1 MPVTGTRHKS
11 HNLSSDL
18 TASHFAS
25 QKPPNYVFSPVTET
39 LWRIITFYGP
49 QEISVANAQ
58 NWECLSSLFIQVPKR
73 LILVWIRMIC
83 QVRTISFKASS
94 LHPIHPSTK
103 CSPRVPG
110 TQVNTI
116 KNSEMG
122 QAICHP
128 FWTMDNV
135 GRVSLNV
142 SVCDI
147 LIRREGLH
155 HCDYWLVSSL
165 SWVPNQTG
173 LCSEQSGSDC
183 CDCPRTVLSLNTQI
197 HNSNEYTK
205 LGSQENKAKIGVL
218 IDTNIILIMG
228 HSLIIEIDFAHRLNK
243 LKFFPLL
250 NLKIEPVR
258 FSQYYYC

>member
-1 MPVTGTRHKS
+1 MPKIGSACHHYSFRFQNDSFLFGSEWSVRLG
-11 HNLSSDL
+11 SSVSKHL
-18 TASHFAS
+18 HF
-25 QKPPNYVFSPVTET
+25 T
-39 LWRIITFYGP
+39 
-49 QEISVANAQ
+49 
-58 NWECLSSLFIQVPKR
+58 LFILRQNVHPGSLGLK
-73 LILVWIRMIC
+73 LILLRIQKW
-83 QVRTISFKASS
+83 VR
-94 LHPIHPSTK
+94 LH
-103 CSPRVPG
+103 
-110 TQVNTI
+110 
-116 KNSEMG
+116 
-122 QAICHP
+122 ICHP